1 MASASALPLSSAQP
15 LAQGAWPVAELPFLC
30 LWTRCAF
37 SGNSQLCSLAV
48 HHSASIW
55 PPALGPAGS
64 CGQSGDTL
72 ALTFWAPSSLLWGR
86 QHPAPS
92 NAHQHSKDRSG
103 LLSHRTAPVW
113 EWGWVTKIW
122 DADGRVRLDR
132 FSGSPFHAISALWCQ
147 SASMQLTGVHI
158 TVGLASSSSKQ
169 T

>member
-1 MASASALPLSSAQP
+1 MASGRIALFVPLDALCFLRKQP
-15 LAQGAWPVAELPFLC
+15 IVLTGSPSLC
-30 LWTRCAF
+30 LNLAPC
-37 SGNSQLCSLAV
+37 SGASWDLWPEWGHPCPYFLGSQFTAV
-48 HHSASIW
+48 GKA
-55 PPALGPAGS
+55 A
-64 CGQSGDTL
+64 
-72 ALTFWAPSSLLWGR
+72 
-86 QHPAPS
+86 PAPS